1 MIQFYKKNITKKFVK
16 LLLGLGLSFTINL
29 IFINLTKIKSNIHI
43 YPFLL
48 RFLNGLFC
56 LQHNKAIPIPIH
68 DISNKQQAISM
79 YKIVVLLMPLFPSIN

>member
-1 MIQFYKKNITKKFVK
+1 M
-16 LLLGLGLSFTINL
+16 GLSFRIN
-29 IFINLTKIKSNIHI
+29 IISINLTEIKSNTHI

-48 RFLNGLFC
+48 RFFNGLFC

-68 DISNKQQAISM
+68 DISNKQQAINM